1 MNMWLR
7 GSVLILMIAAA
18 VVCYVASFSGGAMLF
33 MLLGVLFE
41 LAFWVGLLKTMDH
54 KS

>member
-1 MNMWLR
+1 MNIWLR
-7 GSVLILMIAAA
+7 LGVLVLLFLAA
-18 VVCYVASFSGGAMLF
+18 VACYMASFSGGAMLF

-54 KS
+54 KP

>member
-1 MNMWLR
+1 MNIWLR
-7 GSVLILMIAAA
+7 IVVL
-18 VVCYVASFSGGAMLF
+18 VVLLGGALACYAASFSSGAITF

-41 LAFWVGLLKTMDH
+41 LAFWVGLLKTTEH

>member
-1 MNMWLR
+1 MNIWLR
-7 GSVLILMIAAA
+7 VSVLVLVIAAA
-18 VVCYVASFSGGAMLF
+18 VVSYAASFSSGAIIF

-41 LAFWVGLLKTMDH
+41 VAFWVGLLKTIEH

>member
-1 MNMWLR
+1 MNIWLR
-7 GSVLILMIAAA
+7 VSVLVVLLGAA
-18 VVCYVASFSGGAMLF
+18 VVCYAASFSGGAIIF

-41 LAFWVGLLKTMDH
+41 LAFWVGLFKTTTH